1 MNTSS
6 PLPTVKVIGFGN
18 AGCAVAGRIYQ
29 RGLLSSAEFL
39 VMNTDQAALAS
50 CPVPGQLCVGLP
62 VTRGL
67 GTGGDVALGRS
78 AAERDAAV
86 IRAAAADARLV
97 FIVVGLG
104 GGSGTGGAPVFARLA
119 RESGALVLAIAT
131 TPFEFEGGLRRA
143 NAEAGLQ
150 ELRAA
155 ADVVIVLPNHHLA
168 RLLDERT
175 PVTEAFRVVGD
186 RAAEAVIGLWR
197 MLDQPGILPVD
208 FAGLE
213 RLVRGRHAESAFA
226 SVEVTGEARVRE
238 AVNKLATHPCL
249 DEGRALAQADALI
262 LNLAGGPE
270 LSLAEIDR
278 ASREIGRL
286 CRDDVEMLVGTSVD
300 EALAGRLRI
309 TVIPARRAGAET
321 PALPVPSSAS
331 SKLRDR
337 REPAHVQSPKPSE
350 LPDEGHLETLET
362 EFTHSTASSLPTRA
376 RSSRRGR
383 KSNHQPELNLF
394 PASRGRFDNTSP
406 TIHQNENLDEPT
418 FRRRNLV
425 LN

>member
-1 MNTSS
+1 MNS
-6 PLPTVKVIGFGN
+6 PSILPTVKVIGFGN
-18 AGCAVAGRIYQ
+18 AGCAMVGRVFQ
-29 RGLLSSAEFL
+29 QGLLSGAEFL
-39 VMNTDQAALAS
+39 VLNTDQAALAS
-50 CPVPGQLCVGLP
+50 CPVPSQLCIGLP

-78 AAERDAAV
+78 AAQRDAAV
-86 IRAAAADARLV
+86 IRAAADARLIFV
-97 FIVVGLG
+97 VVGLG

-143 NAEAGLQ
+143 NAETGLQ

-155 ADVVIVLPNHHLA
+155 ADAVIVLPNHHLA

-175 PVTEAFRVVGD
+175 PVTEAFRVVGE
-186 RAAEAVIGLWR
+186 RAAEAVTGLWR
-197 MLDQPGILPVD
+197 MLAQPGILPVD

-226 SVEVTGEARVRE
+226 SVEISGEARVHD
-238 AVNKLATHPCL
+238 AVVKLASHPCL
-249 DEGRALAQADALI
+249 DEGRALARADALI

-286 CRDDVEMLVGTSVD
+286 CRDNVEILVGTSVD

-309 TVIPARRAGAET
+309 TVIPAWRADTEV
-321 PALPVPSSAS
+321 PALPLPGSAS
-331 SKLRDR
+331 SERRDC
-337 REPAHVQSPKPSE
+337 REPVSARTPQRSE
-350 LPDEGHLETLET
+350 LPDADHLQTLET
-362 EFTHSTASSLPTRA
+362 DLTQSTTLSLPIRA
-376 RSSRRGR
+376 SSSRRGH

-394 PASRGRFDNTSP
+394 PASRGRFDNTP
-406 TIHQNENLDEPT
+406 ATIHNNENLDEPT